1 MTAAAILS
9 VALGG
14 AAGSVF
20 RHLLNRWIGQPDGLP
35 LGILVVNLLGTFLLG
50 VAATLF
56 LERIGVS
63 DNARLAI
70 TVGLLGGF
78 TTFSTV
84 WLDTL
89 HLMNG
94 GRWAWAL
101 TNLLVSALG
110 GLAAAWLGQQL
121 GQQIGRL

>member
-1 MTAAAILS
+1 MTAAAIAS

-20 RHLLNRWIGQPDGLP
+20 RYLLNRWIGQPDGLP
-35 LGILVVNLLGTFLLG
+35 VGILVVNLLGTLLLG
-50 VAATLF
+50 IVATLF

-63 DNARLAI
+63 ENLRLAI

-89 HLMNG
+89 HLLNG

-110 GLAAAWLGQQL
+110 GLFAAWLGQQL
-121 GQQIGRL
+121 ARGV

>member
-1 MTAAAILS
+1 MTVAAIAS
-9 VALGG
+9 IALGG
-14 AAGSVF
+14 AAGSVL
-20 RHLLNRWIGQPDGLP
+20 RYVLNRWIGQPDGLP
-35 LGILVVNLLGTFLLG
+35 LGILVVNLSGTLVLGLVATIFLDRLG
-50 VAATLF
+50 VA
-56 LERIGVS
+56 
-63 DNARLAI
+63 DNLRLAI

-89 HLMNG
+89 HLLNG

-101 TNLLVSALG
+101 TNLLVSAVG

-121 GQQIGRL
+121 ARL

>member
-1 MTAAAILS
+1 MTVAAIAS
-9 VALGG
+9 IALGG

-35 LGILVVNLLGTFLLG
+35 LGILIVNLSGTLVLGL
-50 VAATLF
+50 VATLL
-56 LERIGVS
+56 LERVGVS
-63 DNARLAI
+63 DNLRLAI

-89 HLMNG
+89 HLLNG

-101 TNLLVSALG
+101 TNLVVSAAG

-121 GQQIGRL
+121 ARL

>member
-1 MTAAAILS
+1 MTVAAIAS
-9 VALGG
+9 IALGG
-14 AAGSVF
+14 AAGAGF

-35 LGILVVNLLGTFLLG
+35 LGILIVNLSGTLVLGL
-50 VAATLF
+50 VATLF

-63 DNARLAI
+63 DNLRLAI

-89 HLMNG
+89 HLLNG

-101 TNLLVSALG
+101 TNLVVSAAG

-121 GQQIGRL
+121 ARL

>member
-1 MTAAAILS
+1 MTVAAIAS
-9 VALGG
+9 IALGG
-14 AAGSVF
+14 AAGSVL
-20 RHLLNRWIGQPDGLP
+20 RYVLNRWVGQPDGLP
-35 LGILVVNLLGTFLLG
+35 LGILVVNLSGTLALGLL
-50 VAATLF
+50 ATLF
-56 LERIGVS
+56 LDRLGVP
-63 DNARLAI
+63 DNLRLAI

-89 HLMNG
+89 HLLNG

-101 TNLLVSALG
+101 TNLLVSAIG

-121 GQQIGRL
+121 ARL

>member
-1 MTAAAILS
+1 MTVAAIAS
-9 VALGG
+9 IALGG
-14 AAGSVF
+14 AFGSVL
-20 RHLLNRWIGQPDGLP
+20 RYLLNRWIGQPDGLP
-35 LGILVVNLLGTFLLG
+35 LGILVVNLSGTLVLGL
-50 VAATLF
+50 VATLF

-63 DNARLAI
+63 DNLRLAI

-89 HLMNG
+89 HLLNG

-101 TNLLVSALG
+101 TNLLVSAVG

-121 GQQIGRL
+121 ARI

>member
-1 MTAAAILS
+1 MTLAAIAS

-14 AAGSVF
+14 AVGSVC
-20 RHLLNRWIGQPDGLP
+20 RHALNRWIGQPDGLP
-35 LGILVVNLLGTFLLG
+35 LGILIVNLLGTLLLG
-50 VAATLF
+50 LIATLF

-63 DNARLAI
+63 ENLRLAI

-89 HLMNG
+89 HLLNG
-94 GRWAWAL
+94 GRWGWAVA
-101 TNLLVSALG
+101 NLLVSALG
-110 GLAAAWLGQQL
+110 GLTAAWLGQQL
-121 GQQIGRL
+121 ARW

>member
-1 MTAAAILS
+1 MTVAAIAS
-9 VALGG
+9 IALGG
-14 AAGSVF
+14 AAGSVL
-20 RHLLNRWIGQPDGLP
+20 RYVLNRWVGQPDGLP
-35 LGILVVNLLGTFLLG
+35 LGILVVNLSGTLALGI
-50 VAATLF
+50 VATLF
-56 LERIGVS
+56 LDRLGVP
-63 DNARLAI
+63 DNLRLAI

-89 HLMNG
+89 HLLNG

-101 TNLLVSALG
+101 TNLVVSASG

-121 GQQIGRL
+121 ARL